1 MKTVVMIWTML
12 VPLLLLWWILQR
24 LWRQPG
30 WTGAV
35 VSGAV
40 SLALVLF
47 PWFGHWLPYW
57 SASLSANFSVPMA
70 VLLGAGI
77 LGCARQV
84 EIFRLRDWQAAW
96 VFGAAAS
103 LVLYP
108 SALGLGPQNF
118 DAYALGWP
126 WLFWSSSL
134 ALFGGVGLTAA
145 VLILRGN
152 RFGYVL
158 LLALA
163 AYSTGFQESTNL
175 WDYLLDPVFGA
186 VSLLSVLWWL
196 GRRAIPES
204 RSKGLSG
211 KADR

>member
-1 MKTVVMIWTML
+1 MKTAVMIWTML
-12 VPLLLLWWILQR
+12 VPWLLLWWVLQR
-24 LWRQPG
+24 VWRKPG
-30 WTGAV
+30 WVGGV
-35 VSGAV
+35 VSGVV
-40 SLALVLF
+40 SLSLVLI
-47 PWFGHWLPYW
+47 PWFGHWLPFW

-70 VLLGAGI
+70 VLLVVGI
-77 LGCARQV
+77 LGRARQV

-126 WLFWSSSL
+126 WLFWGQSL
-134 ALFGGVGLTAA
+134 MLFGGVAVAAA
-145 VLILRGN
+145 VLLWCGN

-158 LLALA
+158 LVTLVAFG
-163 AYSTGFQESTNL
+163 TGFQESTNL

-186 VSLLSVLWWL
+186 VSLLTMLWWTV
-196 GRRAIPES
+196 RRFT
-204 RSKGLSG
+204 R
-211 KADR
+211 